1 MKDNI
6 KSMSKNN
13 FLKINKKRDGGYI
26 LAFTL
31 VIVSILLLVSLSV
44 SRIIAKE
51 MFFSKLI
58 ELSKTT
64 YFAADSGIECAKY
77 LDSNFKDLTLGT
89 SLILNSTS
97 SDDGNY
103 DFTANSNQ
111 NIFFASST
119 VIANTGITSP
129 SGIYCNSDDGTY
141 NQVFGAYASTPQA
154 VETNLS
160 NRLSSFNVIG
170 DGTDA
175 TTTFG
180 LILKDTD
187 PNTGEQ
193 NIRCALVIFSKQ
205 KSNVAT
211 DTAVSFEIISTGY
224 SSCDPNNRSRVSRT
238 IFESSS

>member
-1 MKDNI
+1 MKI
-6 KSMSKNN
+6 
-13 FLKINKKRDGGYI
+13 FVTNKKRDGGYI

-51 MFFSKLI
+51 IFFSKLI
-58 ELSKTT
+58 ELSKAT

-97 SDDGNY
+97 TDNGYY
-103 DFTANSNQ
+103 DFIVNSNQ

-119 VIANTGITSP
+119 SLANTGITSP
-129 SGIYCNSDDGTY
+129 SGIYCNSDDSTY
-141 NQVFGAYASTPQA
+141 NQIFANYALTPQA

-160 NRLSSFNVIG
+160 NQLSSFNVVG
-170 DGTDA
+170 DGTNA

-187 PNTGEQ
+187 SNTGNQ
-193 NIRCALVIFSKQ
+193 NVRCALVVFFKQ
-205 KSNVAT
+205 RYSVAT
-211 DTAVSFEIISTGY
+211 DTTISFGIISTGY
-224 SSCDPNNRSRVSRT
+224 SSCDPNNRARVSRT
-238 IFESSS
+238 ILESSS

>member
-1 MKDNI
+1 MKI
-6 KSMSKNN
+6 
-13 FLKINKKRDGGYI
+13 FVTNKKRDGGYI

-58 ELSKTT
+58 ELSKAT

-97 SDDGNY
+97 TDNVY
-103 DFTANSNQ
+103 FDFIQNSNQ
-111 NIFFASST
+111 DIFFASST
-119 VIANTGITSP
+119 VVANTGIISP
-129 SGIYCNSDDGTY
+129 SGIYCNSDDSTY
-141 NQVFGAYASTPQA
+141 NQIFANYAPTPQA

-160 NRLSSFNVIG
+160 NQLSSFNVVG
-170 DGTDA
+170 DGTNA

-187 PNTGEQ
+187 SNTGYQ
-193 NIRCALVIFSKQ
+193 NVRCALVVFYKQ
-205 KSNVAT
+205 RYSVAT
-211 DTAVSFEIISTGY
+211 NTTVSFEIISTGY

-238 IFESSS
+238 ILESSS